1 MRYYGQSIHSM
12 RMHEYVCKEVFIQ
25 LSLWSWQRLSKRDD
39 SVVNQHIFSW
49 FCGCVQTKW
58 PLEVYLSSILEYVLS
73 FCCNSVK
80 LLRPGLCTAWVP
92 SKWVP
97 ERSSQLLRHNHTLS
111 TPRRVSNILQ
121 RGTATK
127 PSCGQLVPD
136 QIFTLRSR
144 VRRKAAPLHRC
155 SRKNH
160 FKERAHERNWLF
172 LKKRMPYF
180 TCLMLSNY
188 HWGSALVS
196 IPLNSLIIH
205 II

>member
-1 MRYYGQSIHSM
+1 M
-12 RMHEYVCKEVFIQ
+12 
-25 LSLWSWQRLSKRDD
+25 
-39 SVVNQHIFSW
+39 
-49 FCGCVQTKW
+49 
-58 PLEVYLSSILEYVLS
+58 LS
-73 FCCNSVK
+73 FCCNFSVK

-172 LKKRMPYF
+172 LEKKNAVLCVFDVVKLP
-180 TCLMLSNY
+180 LGLSFGFNSIEQFDNTY
-188 HWGSALVS
+188 IKIKDLV
-196 IPLNSLIIH
+196 
-205 II
+205 